1 MLKTKKLL
9 YEDLKDLI
17 YVYVYVYVYYFQK
30 ATVSAESV
38 DISLAALK

>member
-9 YEDLKDLI
+9 YEDLI

-30 ATVSAESV
+30 ATASAESV
-38 DISLAALK
+38 DTSLAALK

>member
-30 ATVSAESV
+30 ATASAESV
-38 DISLAALK
+38 DTSLAALK